1 MKRLLLFFALA
12 ALLNGAAWWWPNQP
26 REAGPDIHNLLSSAS
41 FAPFRAHQSPLTKTF
56 PSAAEIEED
65 LVRLKGVARGI
76 RTYTSREGM
85 DVVPALARKHGFK
98 LIHSAWLTSDKTPE
112 GQAVNA
118 GEVRA
123 LIEQANAFPDAVERV
138 IVGNEVLLRRDL
150 PPQKLISYIR
160 QVKSQVRQ
168 PVSYADVW
176 AFWLKHPEVAREV
189 DFITIHI
196 LPYWEDEPVGV
207 AGVGAH
213 FEAIHRQM
221 RQAFPGKPILIGEAG
236 WPTQGRN
243 RGPAST
249 GAVNAAKHLRALAE
263 TAQKNGFDYNVV
275 EAFDQVWKAKHEGTV
290 GGKWGLLDESRRL
303 KYPLAGPVVEN
314 PQWPWLALASAL
326 IGLALLL
333 GMRKN
338 LHGLGWRE
346 SAAFAGLTQLFAASL
361 AVFSTVAGSTSFSLW
376 HDAYYLLAGLGLL
389 GLVWI
394 GLHHAAGILAG
405 TPWLDSRLPPLF
417 FLAASLA
424 FVQSIG
430 LIFDGRYRDN
440 PSPVFFIPVILI
452 LALALIG
459 RWKKGPGVA
468 ILSPLGEPRRNL
480 LAGRVF
486 LLAAILNVLAEGYA
500 LYAGE
505 DFTRM
510 HPDVSQQLPLL
521 GAYMVSNAEVF
532 LWSAM
537 LLALGLPFWLASR
550 RHS

>member
-1 MKRLLLFFALA
+1 MKLILAFFALA
-12 ALLNGAAWWWPNQP
+12 ALVNAGLWWWPNQP
-26 REAGPDIHNLLSSAS
+26 KESGPDIHNQLSSAS

-65 LVRLKGVARGI
+65 LLRLKGIARGV

-85 DVVPALARKHGFK
+85 EAVPALAEKHGFK
-98 LIHSAWLTSDKTPE
+98 LIHSAWLTSDKTAE
-112 GQAVNA
+112 GQAVNS

-123 LIEQANAFPDAVERV
+123 LIEQANAHPAAIERV

-150 PPQKLISYIR
+150 SPQKLIAYIR

-207 AGVGAH
+207 DAVGKH
-213 FEAIHRQM
+213 FELIHQQM

-243 RGPAST
+243 RGPAAT
-249 GAVNAAKHLRALAE
+249 GVVNAAKHLRALAE

-290 GGKWGLLDESRRL
+290 GGKWGLLDEARRV
-303 KYPLAGPVVEN
+303 KFPLSGPVVEN
-314 PQWPWLALASAL
+314 PQWPWQAGASVL
-326 IGLALLL
+326 LGLLLLALLRRHL
-333 GMRKN
+333 PVM
-338 LHGLGWRE
+338 GLGE
-346 SAAFAGLTQLFAASL
+346 SALFAVLAQIFASCLILFAGLAA
-361 AVFSTVAGSTSFSLW
+361 STSFSLW
-376 HDAYYLLAGLGLL
+376 HDGYYLLASLGLI
-389 GLVWI
+389 GLTWI
-394 GLHHAAGILAG
+394 GLQHVAGLLAG
-405 TPWLDSRLPPLF
+405 TPWLDRRLPPLF
-417 FLAASLA
+417 FLTAALA
-424 FVQSIG
+424 FVQTVG

-440 PSPVFFIPVILI
+440 PSPVFFIPAALI
-452 LALALIG
+452 LALLLVNV
-459 RWKKGPGVA
+459 WKKGPGLA
-468 ILSPLGEPRRNL
+468 ILSPLWEPGRNR
-480 LAGRVF
+480 LAARLF
-486 LLAAILNVLAEGYA
+486 LLASGLNILAEGYA

-510 HPDVSQQLPLL
+510 HPDIAQQAPLL
-521 GAYMVSNAEVF
+521 GAYMVSNCQVF
-532 LWSAM
+532 LWSA
-537 LLALGLPFWLASR
+537 LLLILSLPFWLAAR
-550 RHS
+550 KPA